1 MFFQMSIILLTGGYV
16 TPPGIWS
23 RQFPPGTR
31 YTPWARYTP
40 TPGAD
45 THQDQVHQIIFNKYQ
60 YLICRLAH
68 LFGISEGCFL
78 RVTEKVLDAMINQI
92 EDFIRWPTEGEL
104 ALHAREFDRTG
115 KFFPNVIGALDD
127 LHIEIKLTEEMPN
140 HRCYFCWKQFYS
152 IHLQVV
158 ATYDMRFLDIFVGW
172 PGRSHDARVFK
183 NNPVYRTLPSRLRS
197 IPLPR
202 LAETYHIL
210 ADSAFPLSP
219 QVMTSI
225 KKPRNRDFNHVEKK
239 FNRHLNSKRSV
250 SIFSIMMMYYNLHP
264 GMVMF
269 LHMYVCLDGGWCIFI
284 DWTLRACS
292 DIMFLS
298 RFSLRSKMG

>member
-1 MFFQMSIILLTGGYV
+1 M
-16 TPPGIWS
+16 
-23 RQFPPGTR
+23 
-31 YTPWARYTP
+31 
-40 TPGAD
+40 
-45 THQDQVHQIIFNKYQ
+45 
-60 YLICRLAH
+60 
-68 LFGISEGCFL
+68 
-78 RVTEKVLDAMINQI
+78 DAMIDQI

-115 KFFPNVIGALDD
+115 RFFPNVIGTLDD
-127 LHIEIKLTEEMPN
+127 LHIEIKLTEELPN

-183 NNPVYRTLPSRLRS
+183 NNPLYRTLPSRLRA

-210 ADSAFPLSP
+210 ADSSFPLSP

-225 KKPRNRDFNHVEKK
+225 KKPKNRDLNHVERR
-239 FNRHLNSKRSV
+239 FNRNLNSKCSV
-250 SIFSIMMMYYNLHP
+250 SIIHIIRVNDGRETGKFILLH
-264 GMVMF
+264 F
-269 LHMYVCLDGGWCIFI
+269 YVINI
-284 DWTLRACS
+284 
-292 DIMFLS
+292 
-298 RFSLRSKMG
+298 FSLGIFRLLRDHSLCCCRDFPGC